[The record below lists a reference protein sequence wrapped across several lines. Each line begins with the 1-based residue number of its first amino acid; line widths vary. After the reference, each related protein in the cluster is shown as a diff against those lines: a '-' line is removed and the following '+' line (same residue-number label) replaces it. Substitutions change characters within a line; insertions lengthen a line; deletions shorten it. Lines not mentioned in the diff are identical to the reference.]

1 MVQFY
6 SVYDLLPAGDSV
18 DVNAILAAVPGAV
31 PEGVQVQKDETAVEP
46 FVFGMMKVHAT
57 FIIDDIEGIGEKLEN
72 ALRAIPGVDNI
83 ECVSTTSI
91 RSETHHVPS
100 PSGARTFSPSA
111 ASGTWRNACPHDPQ

>member
-6 SVYDLLPAGDSV
+6 SVYDLLPAGDSA
-18 DVNAILAAVPGAV
+18 DVNAILAAIPGAV
-31 PEGVQVQKDETAVEP
+31 PQGVQVQKDETTIQP

-72 ALRAIPGVDNI
+72 ALRAIPGVDGV

-91 RSETHHVPS
+91 
-100 PSGARTFSPSA
+100 
-111 ASGTWRNACPHDPQ
+111 